1 MPQEFLMHP
10 VLCLVNM
17 VGDTNDG
24 AEQRRVDRRD
34 VLRTAGAATLA
45 SLAGYT
51 SRTQQ
56 TELEMWLGY
65 ITESA
70 SQRKYTMDLVKR
82 AEEEFD
88 LTINVTGVAYSN
100 FSKEFQA
107 ASAAGDLPH
116 LVDLQTNPEI
126 LSGVGRPI
134 ESLFKGSNTDS
145 KVSDKILEPM
155 KVWGQQL
162 IGERKIMGWPLG
174 IRPHFPIWRADWLEQ
189 AEISPD
195 EVDYTSGS
203 KHYRKDLS
211 NIYEQLKQTELGNK
225 KGYYPSA
232 TGMKHSDAEY
242 AEMYIPQFGGSL
254 TGVVSEDGTE
264 ATVNSKAA
272 RDAIQMQVDFIEKGY
287 FHNNA
292 VNQGDEEVTSLQFA
306 GKVAENQLQDIADLW
321 SSYREQ
327 QPQAMKNGRYVFS
340 VPHNGGTKATLSW
353 YVSIGFIDD
362 AFNNQREL
370 DTAAKFV
377 DWWATQEQNVLG
389 NAQKLGIIPA
399 NPEVIR
405 NNDWFGK
412 TDLHESIW
420 RGAGLKTFNEFEQAT
435 VPAVPGGSAIT
446 YDIPAQ
452 MYQRIL
458 TQDWSVER
466 ATNWA
471 AEQINSVLAEH
482 GRR

>member
-1 MPQEFLMHP
+1 MPAAMCFGIMVENTKVGESRH
-10 VLCLVNM
+10 VN
-17 VGDTNDG
+17 
-24 AEQRRVDRRD
+24 RRN
-34 VLRTAGAATLA
+34 VLRTAGAATLGG
-45 SLAGYT
+45 LAGYT
-51 SRTQQ
+51 RRAQPTQ
-56 TELEMWLGY
+56 LEMWLGY

-82 AEEEFD
+82 AQEEFD
-88 LTINVTGVAYSN
+88 LSINVTGVAYSN
-100 FSKEFQA
+100 FAKEFQA
-107 ASAAGDLPH
+107 ASAAGKLPH
-116 LVDLQTNPEI
+116 LVDLQTNPEV

-134 ESLFKGSNTDS
+134 ESLFTGSKTDS

-162 IGERKIMGWPLG
+162 TGNRKIMGWPLG
-174 IRPHFPIWRADWLEQ
+174 IRPHFPIWRMDWLEQ
-189 AEISPD
+189 AGIARE
-195 EVDYTSGS
+195 EVDHTSGS
-203 KHYRKDLS
+203 KHYRNDLPG
-211 NIYEQLKQTELGNK
+211 IYDRLKQTDLGGQN
-225 KGYYPSA
+225 GYYPSA
-232 TGMKHSDAEY
+232 TGMKQSDAEY
-242 AEMYIPQFGGSL
+242 AEMYISQFGGSL
-254 TGVVSEDGTE
+254 TGVVSEDGTK

-272 RDAIQMQVDFIEKGY
+272 RDAIQMQVDFIDQGY

-306 GKVAENQLQDIADLW
+306 GKVAENQLQDIADIW

-327 QPQAMKNGRYVFS
+327 QTQAMNNGEYVVS
-340 VPHNGGTKATLSW
+340 VPHNGGTKSTLSW

-362 AFNNQREL
+362 AFSNQQEL
-370 DTAAKFV
+370 DAAAEFV

-389 NAQKLGIIPA
+389 NAQHLGIIPA

-405 NNDWFGK
+405 NNSWFGK
-412 TDLHESIW
+412 TDLHKNIW
-420 RGAGLKTFNEFEQAT
+420 RGAGLKTLNEFEQAT
-435 VPAVPGGSAIT
+435 VPAVPGGTSIT

-458 TQDWSVER
+458 TQGWSVQR

-471 AEQINSVLAEH
+471 AQQINSVLAEH